1 MKRFKE
7 MAVILFFALL
17 AAGFTSSAMADDPFS
32 HVLDHVFDKV
42 PACHIVPPGVGQPGH
57 LGPWS
62 WLGVINMMEF
72 Y

>member
-1 MKRFKE
+1 PFGGAMKRFKE

-32 HVLDHVFDKV
+32 HVLDHVFDTV
-42 PACHIVPPGVGQPGH
+42 HACHILPPGVEQPGH

-62 WLGVINMMEF
+62 WPWC

>member
-32 HVLDHVFDKV
+32 HVLDHVLDTV
-42 PACHIVPPGVGQPGH
+42 HACHILPPGVEQPGH

-62 WLGVINMMEF
+62 WPWC

>member
-32 HVLDHVFDKV
+32 HVLDHVFDTV
-42 PACHIVPPGVGQPGH
+42 HACHIVPPGVGQPGH
-57 LGPWS
+57 FGYQPWP
-62 WLGVINMMEF
+62 WCW
-72 Y
+72 

>member
-32 HVLDHVFDKV
+32 HVLDHVF
-42 PACHIVPPGVGQPGH
+42 
-57 LGPWS
+57 
-62 WLGVINMMEF
+62 
-72 Y
+72 

>member
-32 HVLDHVFDKV
+32 HVLDHVFDTV
-42 PACHIVPPGVGQPGH
+42 HACHIVPLGVGQPGH

-62 WLGVINMMEF
+62 WPWC

>member
-42 PACHIVPPGVGQPGH
+42 PACHILPPGVGQPEH
-57 LGPWS
+57 LGYQPWR
-62 WLGVINMMEF
+62 WPWCW
-72 Y
+72 

>member
-32 HVLDHVFDKV
+32 HVLDHVFDTV
-42 PACHIVPPGVGQPGH
+42 HTCHILPPGVEQPGH

-62 WLGVINMMEF
+62 WPWC

>member
-32 HVLDHVFDKV
+32 HVLDHVFDTV
-42 PACHIVPPGVGQPGH
+42 HACHILPPGVEQPGR

-62 WLGVINMMEF
+62 WPWC

>member
-32 HVLDHVFDKV
+32 HVFDKV
-42 PACHIVPPGVGQPGH
+42 PACHILPPGVGQPGH
-57 LGPWS
+57 FGPWS
-62 WLGVINMMEF
+62 WPWCW
-72 Y
+72 